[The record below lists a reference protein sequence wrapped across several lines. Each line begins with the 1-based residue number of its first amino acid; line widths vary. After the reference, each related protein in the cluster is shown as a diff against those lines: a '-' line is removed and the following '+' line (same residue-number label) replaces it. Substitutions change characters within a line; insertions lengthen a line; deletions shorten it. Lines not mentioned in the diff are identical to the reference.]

1 MLETN
6 CQTNCRLEAKERVT
20 CEVYGLERCLLEKYT
35 FYQDHVETYKVIFDA
50 MEKMPEDKIRE
61 VCRALAKLVGD
72 KADLDLD
79 FQRKLKNDN
88 IKGNDALKLKQ
99 LLGMLAVEYYL
110 SGTIPAT
117 AG

>member
-6 CQTNCRLEAKERVT
+6 FLLEDEERVT
-20 CEVYGLERCLLEKYT
+20 CELYGLEQHLQAKYP
-35 FYQDHVETYKVIFDA
+35 FYHGHVEIYKVIFEA
-50 MEKMPEDKIRE
+50 IEKMSDNKRKE
-61 VCRALAKLVGD
+61 VCRKLAELVGN

-79 FQRKLKNDN
+79 FQKKLRKED
-88 IKGNDALKLKQ
+88 IKGNDALKLKR

-110 SGTIPAT
+110 SGTISAT

>member
-6 CQTNCRLEAKERVT
+6 FLLEEDERVT
-20 CEVYGLERCLLEKYT
+20 CKLYELEQHLNEKYQ
-35 FYQDHVETYKVIFDA
+35 FYHAHVETYKVIFEA
-50 MEKMPEDKIRE
+50 MKQMTEDKIKE
-61 VCRALAKLVGD
+61 VCRKLAELVGD

-79 FQRKLKNDN
+79 FQRKLRKEN
-88 IKGNDALKLKQ
+88 IIGNDALELKR

-110 SGTIPAT
+110 SGTIPAM

>member
-6 CQTNCRLEAKERVT
+6 FLLEDEERVT
-20 CEVYGLERCLLEKYT
+20 CQLYGLEQHLNKKYP
-35 FYQDHVETYKVIFDA
+35 FYHGHVETYKDIFEV
-50 MEKMPEDKIRE
+50 MENMSEDKRKE
-61 VCRALAKLVGD
+61 VCRKLAELVGD

-79 FQRKLKNDN
+79 FQKKLRHYK

-110 SGTIPAT
+110 SGTISAT